1 MKLND
6 IIDIKN
12 LPCLNEILDTRFET
26 IEWIRKSPRSFEAH
40 AVLGTEDINLSIDLE
55 TFKTDAGKYVLADLN
70 FDRLVD
76 GTPKTTTLST
86 SQLMGAVGTAFLDQ
100 LKKLDS
106 AVSGGIDA
114 YFFQVVNNQEFF
126 KTLMR
131 KKIGGEIIQTNTEIG
146 TVIISIRKT
155 FSKEE
160 EAAFLQHIKQHGKKF
175 S

>member
-76 GTPKTTTLST
+76 GTPKTTTLNVNKST

-114 YFFQVVNNQEFF
+114 YFF
-126 KTLMR
+126 K
-131 KKIGGEIIQTNTEIG
+131 
-146 TVIISIRKT
+146 
-155 FSKEE
+155 
-160 EAAFLQHIKQHGKKF
+160 
-175 S
+175 